1 MHRTLSFI
9 ERLIVYRVLHSEC
22 PLREVPLSIAI
33 TSYHQHE
40 NSRLKFVCKVANTVW
55 LQISV
60 VEYFRD
66 FREFSYDHE
75 NFCYEIFLTAASST
89 ALDTS
94 KSRKTSESR
103 KSGKITKV

>member
-1 MHRTLSFI
+1 MFTYVDMCI
-9 ERLIVYRVLHSEC
+9 YAIVIIMIVLNSKEQNVVCVSE
-22 PLREVPLSIAI
+22 
-33 TSYHQHE
+33 
-40 NSRLKFVCKVANTVW
+40 SRAKTNTVW
-55 LQISV
+55 LQISM

-66 FREFSYDHE
+66 FREFRYDHE
-75 NFCYEIFLTAASST
+75 NFCYEIFLTAAPST

>member
-1 MHRTLSFI
+1 M
-9 ERLIVYRVLHSEC
+9 C
-22 PLREVPLSIAI
+22 D
-33 TSYHQHE
+33 
-40 NSRLKFVCKVANTVW
+40 TVW

-66 FREFSYDHE
+66 FREFHYDHK

-89 ALDTS
+89 TLDTS

-103 KSGKITKV
+103 KSGKIMKVLRSWKFGATRYL